1 MSLEPSFP
9 RHRPSRVPSPS
20 RVAWAITLAV
30 AAADVVGLAALGFS
44 VPLERVALM
53 CGVGGGMLLLAWI
66 YTEKRPNPVIA
77 AGARAAGFLVLFT
90 MLLATMSY
98 LGTSLALPLWDGRFA
113 ALDRALGFDWTA
125 HLAFVAAHRWLELP
139 LEVAYHSSLPQVAIV
154 VVALTTSGRAERLGQ
169 FTLLFAVTATVIIVV
184 SSITPAA
191 GAYAWHQPASSLTT
205 SLRDGAAGRWHLDD
219 FFALRDGS
227 LRTVPLGNL
236 QGLVSFPSFH
246 TALAIVTLWALR
258 PVRRLTAPA
267 YAMNG
272 ALILA
277 TLSIGGHYLV
287 DVLGGAAVGI
297 GAIAI
302 VTRAY
307 REPLRDSSLHARA
320 EDEPAAEPLTRAA

>member
-1 MSLEPSFP
+1 MSLEARFP
-9 RHRPSRVPSPS
+9 ERRPSRVPSPS
-20 RVAWAITLAV
+20 RIAWAITLAV
-30 AAADVVGLAALGFS
+30 AAADLVALAGLEFSAPLG
-44 VPLERVALM
+44 RTALM
-53 CGVGGGMLLLAWI
+53 CGVGGGMLVLAWI
-66 YTEKRPNPVIA
+66 YTEKRPNPLIA

-98 LGTSLALPLWDGRFA
+98 LGTSLALPLWDARFA

-125 HLAFVAAHRWLELP
+125 HLAFVTEHRWLELA

-154 VVALTTSGRAERLGQ
+154 VVALTASGRTERLGR
-169 FTLLFAVTATVIIVV
+169 FTLLFAATATVVIVI
-184 SSITPAA
+184 SAIAPAA
-191 GAYAWHQPASSLTT
+191 GAYAWHQPVSSLTAA
-205 SLRDGAAGRWHLDD
+205 LRDGAAGRWHLDD

-227 LRTVPLGNL
+227 LRTIPLGDL

-246 TALAIVTLWALR
+246 TALALVTLWALR
-258 PVRRLTAPA
+258 PVRWLTAPA
-267 YAMNG
+267 YALNG

-287 DVLGGAAVGI
+287 DVVGGAAVGI

-307 REPLRDSSLHARA
+307 GEPLQGRLSDAPA
-320 EDEPAAEPLTRAA
+320 EEEPAAEALTRAA